1 MKVGVLFPSRFEDP
15 GEFLADARAME
26 TAGVDSVW
34 LHDADDGLDPLLML
48 AAIAAVTS
56 QLRLGLI
63 PQYPSPL
70 AGASQAKSPSPL
82 VGASQAKSPS
92 PLVGEGR
99 GGGFDQRR
107 IATLQLLSRN
117 RVVVLESPSPARG
130 GGQGGGSSKDWQRV
144 EVPADRDEWAAA
156 LARAERDG
164 APGVLVPFDPR
175 LLDILRHPDDAIDR
189 SDLILAQG

>member
-34 LHDADDGLDPLLML
+34 LHDHDDGLDPLLML
-48 AAIAAVTS
+48 ASIAAVTS

-63 PQYPSPL
+63 SQSPSSL
-70 AGASQAKSPSPL
+70 AGE
-82 VGASQAKSPS
+82 SQAKSPS

-107 IATLQLLSRN
+107 ITTLQQLSRN
-117 RVVVLESPSPARG
+117 RIVESSTER
-130 GGQGGGSSKDWQRV
+130 WQRV
-144 EVPADRDEWAAA
+144 EVPSDRDAWAAA
-156 LARAERDG
+156 LERAERDG
-164 APGVLVPFDPR
+164 AHGVLVRFDPR

>member
-34 LHDADDGLDPLLML
+34 LHDHDDGLDPLLML
-48 AAIAAVTS
+48 ASIAAVTS
-56 QLRLGLI
+56 QLRLGLMS
-63 PQYPSPL
+63 QFPSPL
-70 AGASQAKSPSPL
+70 AGE
-82 VGASQAKSPS
+82 SQAKSPS

-107 IATLQLLSRN
+107 ITTLQQLSRN
-117 RVVVLESPSPARG
+117 RIVESSTER
-130 GGQGGGSSKDWQRV
+130 WQRV
-144 EVPADRDEWAAA
+144 EVPSDRDAWAAA
-156 LARAERDG
+156 LERAERDG
-164 APGVLVPFDPR
+164 AHGVLVRFDPR

>member
-34 LHDADDGLDPLLML
+34 LHDHDDGLDPLLML
-48 AAIAAVTS
+48 ASIAAVTS

-63 PQYPSPL
+63 PQ
-70 AGASQAKSPSPL
+70 
-82 VGASQAKSPS
+82 SPS

-107 IATLQLLSRN
+107 ITTLQQLSRN
-117 RVVVLESPSPARG
+117 RIVESSTER
-130 GGQGGGSSKDWQRV
+130 WQRV
-144 EVPADRDEWAAA
+144 EVPSDRDAWAAA
-156 LARAERDG
+156 LERAERDG
-164 APGVLVPFDPR
+164 AHGVLVRFDPR

>member
-34 LHDADDGLDPLLML
+34 LHDHDDGLDPLLML

-63 PQYPSPL
+63 PQSPSPL
-70 AGASQAKSPSPL
+70 A
-82 VGASQAKSPS
+82 
-92 PLVGEGR
+92 GEGR

-107 IATLQLLSRN
+107 ITTLQQLSRN
-117 RVVVLESPSPARG
+117 RIAD
-130 GGQGGGSSKDWQRV
+130 SSTERWQRV
-144 EVPADRDEWAAA
+144 EVPGDRDAWAAA
-156 LARAERDG
+156 LESAERDG
-164 APGVLVPFDPR
+164 AHGVLVPFDPR

>member
-15 GEFLADARAME
+15 GEFLADARAIE

-34 LHDADDGLDPLLML
+34 LHDHDDGLDPLLML
-48 AAIAAVTS
+48 ASIAAVTS
-56 QLRLGLI
+56 QLRLGLMSQF
-63 PQYPSPL
+63 PFPL
-70 AGASQAKSPSPL
+70 A
-82 VGASQAKSPS
+82 GASQAKSPS

-117 RVVVLESPSPARG
+117 RVVELEFPSPARG
-130 GGQGGGSSKDWQRV
+130 GGQGGGSSNGWRPV
-144 EVPADRDEWAAA
+144 EVPTDRDAWAAV

>member
-34 LHDADDGLDPLLML
+34 LHDHEDGLDPLLML

-63 PQYPSPL
+63 SQSPSSL
-70 AGASQAKSPSPL
+70 AGESQ
-82 VGASQAKSPS
+82 
-92 PLVGEGR
+92 

-107 IATLQLLSRN
+107 ITTLQQLSRN
-117 RVVVLESPSPARG
+117 RIVESSTER
-130 GGQGGGSSKDWQRV
+130 WQRV
-144 EVPADRDEWAAA
+144 EVPSDRDAWAAA
-156 LARAERDG
+156 LERAERDG
-164 APGVLVPFDPR
+164 AHGVLVRFDPR